1 MVQSS
6 LLTIYIIH
14 TRVPVR
20 IYTAIV
26 KKSNRLWEKIGSYCY
41 IFCLLIFRCWLNHK
55 FSGQTLLKKDSS
67 IWLCTCHFRSNRN
80 RKYKPIPAKSWYFGL
95 IFSNEL
101 FVQFNNPVLLHK
113 ILFLGWNISFIFFLS
128 HWNEINYHCSRR
140 QFFNQAWFRNPK
152 KCHIITEQG
161 SQAKMMKRTTL

>member
-1 MVQSS
+1 MMQSS
-6 LLTIYIIH
+6 TVYMGIYIIQ

-80 RKYKPIPAKSWYFGL
+80 RKYKPIPAKTWYFGL

-113 ILFLGWNISFIFFLS
+113 ILFLGWNISFIFNSFYL
-128 HWNEINYHCSRR
+128 
-140 QFFNQAWFRNPK
+140 
-152 KCHIITEQG
+152 TE
-161 SQAKMMKRTTL
+161 MK

>member
-1 MVQSS
+1 MWVLILTPIHTHKKSYHYYPHINLCMDHISHHKMMQSS
-6 LLTIYIIH
+6 TVYMGIYIIQ

-80 RKYKPIPAKSWYFGL
+80 RKYKPKTWYW
-95 IFSNEL
+95 SN
-101 FVQFNNPVLLHK
+101 
-113 ILFLGWNISFIFFLS
+113 FL
-128 HWNEINYHCSRR
+128 
-140 QFFNQAWFRNPK
+140 
-152 KCHIITEQG
+152 
-161 SQAKMMKRTTL
+161 KRAFCAFQ